1 MVSNMTRIF
10 LENNELDLTRGLSR
24 EITYAIDDLQNLDS
38 KATSFSKTIVIPGTT
53 RNNALLGNIF
63 EFNNSNF
70 TSSTAPN
77 VNYNFDASRSA
88 ACRIEVNGLQIV
100 KGIFR
105 LTKILYIGNT
115 VEYECA
121 VFGELGGFISA
132 LGNKRLE
139 DLDFSQYNHNY
150 SIANI
155 TTSWNFAQA
164 GSGYVYPHIDYGGY
178 STGKKNWQL
187 GTFRPAFF
195 LREYLQKIFANSGY
209 TFEFPLMET
218 TRFKSLII
226 PHNQKK
232 LLRSTSNFVTATGGP
247 TEVLYGAGIDP
258 LIDPAVDKS
267 TIPVFGTSTSNFT
280 GSFQYIGA
288 NSISVRIR
296 MDISGTTTSDTSQ
309 TFYIGIKDGSPNT
322 YDISQFIRYETIFNT
337 GSTIPESFSFS
348 FDFTLTLNT
357 NDIVQIYTCTEGP
370 VSSSQAFNLVST
382 VSYFNISALSAT
394 LVEAQLN
401 DPLTVNDLIPR
412 NIFQKDLFTSVLK
425 LFNLYVTE
433 DKFVE
438 KKLIIKPYV
447 DFYDGTIED
456 WTDKMD
462 RGKEISIMPMSEVNA
477 RYYNFKFKDDSDFF
491 NEQYR
496 KRYNEGYGNR
506 IFDNGLEF
514 AKDTET
520 VEVIFSSTVLV
531 GYGGEDKIYS
541 TIFKQSNNVEE
552 QVDSNIRILQ
562 AKRIDGVD
570 TWHIQNAG
578 GGGNLHNSTVYCYA
592 GHFDDPDVPTN
603 DINFGAPLELFF
615 VLLSGGININQFNLY
630 YSSYM
635 AEVTDKDSRLL
646 SASFKL
652 NEIDIFNLD
661 FAKYKHINGGLYRL
675 SKVIDYDAGADN
687 LTKCELLR
695 VINTTY

>member
-1 MVSNMTRIF
+1 MTRIF
-10 LENNELDLTRGLSR
+10 LENNELDLTQGLSR

-150 SIANI
+150 SITNI

-178 STGKKNWQL
+178 STGKKNWRYR
-187 GTFRPAFF
+187 TFRPAFF

-226 PHNQKK
+226 PHNQKR
-232 LLRSTSNFVTATGGP
+232 LLRSTTNFVTGSGTENTVLQGINDGNPPDDISPIPFSAT
-247 TEVLYGAGIDP
+247 V
-258 LIDPAVDKS
+258 
-267 TIPVFGTSTSNFT
+267 TSNFT
-280 GSFQYIGA
+280 DFSSAGEVLFTGA
-288 NSISVRIR
+288 TSLSVRIR
-296 MDISGTTTSDTSQ
+296 CTISGSITSDNTKN
-309 TFYIGIKDGSPNT
+309 FIVGLKDGSTDT
-322 YDISQFIRYETIFNT
+322 YGVAQYFAFQLLEHS
-337 GSTIPESFSFS
+337 GSGFPESYSVD
-348 FDFTLTLNT
+348 FDVTRTLNT
-357 NDIVQIYTCTEGP
+357 GDIVRLLACTDTP
-370 VSSSQAFNLVST
+370 AALSDIFSLSAQVSNFSIVAT
-382 VSYFNISALSAT
+382 SAT
-394 LVEAQLN
+394 LVDAQLN
-401 DPLTVNDLIPR
+401 DPLTVNDIIPR

-462 RGKEISIMPMSEVNA
+462 RDKEISIMPMSEVNA

-562 AKRIDGVD
+562 AKRIDNVD

-578 GGGNLHNSTVYCYA
+578 GGGNIHTTTVYCYA

-615 VLLSGGININQFNLY
+615 VLLSGGINVNQFNLY

>member
-1 MVSNMTRIF
+1 MTRIF
-10 LENNELDLTRGLSR
+10 LENNELDLTQGLSR

-139 DLDFSQYNHNY
+139 DLDFSQYNHDY
-150 SIANI
+150 SITNI

-178 STGKKNWQL
+178 SSNKKNWQL

-226 PHNQKK
+226 PHNQKR
-232 LLRSTSNFVTATGGP
+232 LLRSATDFVNATAVERNLLFHDGS
-247 TEVLYGAGIDP
+247 DP
-258 LIDPAVDKS
+258 LINPPVDKS
-267 TIPVFGTSTSNFT
+267 PIPVSGTVTANFT
-280 GSFQYIGA
+280 NFGGSGEFLYTGA
-288 NSISVRIR
+288 TSLTVRIR
-296 MDISGTTTSDTSQ
+296 MTISGQATGDAGSPY
-309 TFYIGIKDGSPNT
+309 FIGIKLGAVTDT
-322 YDISQFIRYETIFNT
+322 YGTAQFLSFQTVLT
-337 GSTIPESFSFS
+337 GDAYS
-348 FDFTLTLNT
+348 FDFDFTTTINT
-357 NDIVQIYTCTEGP
+357 GDSIKLYACTDAP
-370 VSSSQAFNLVST
+370 VMGSAIFNLTST

-401 DPLTVNDLIPR
+401 DPLTVNDIIPR

-462 RGKEISIMPMSEVNA
+462 RDKEISIMPMSEVNA

-578 GGGNLHNSTVYCYA
+578 GGGNIHTTTVYCYA

-615 VLLSGGININQFNLY
+615 VLLSGGINVNQFNLY

-646 SASFKL
+646 AASFKL